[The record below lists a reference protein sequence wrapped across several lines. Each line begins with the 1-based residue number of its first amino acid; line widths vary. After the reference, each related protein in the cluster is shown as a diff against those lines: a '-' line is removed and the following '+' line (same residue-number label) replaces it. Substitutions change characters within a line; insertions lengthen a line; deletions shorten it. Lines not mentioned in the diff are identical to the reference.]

1 MEDNKENS
9 EIELPEM
16 LKKKKYLFS
25 EEASKQYGYC
35 EATTKD
41 GQTIKYTIVT
51 EKPEECKWSDTVV
64 AGEFSDNEIS
74 SLKIFDKEKI
84 FERNTFKK

>member
-1 MEDNKENS
+1 MKEQTD

-25 EEASKQYGYC
+25 EEASKEFGYC

-41 GQTIKYTIVT
+41 GRTIKYTIMT
-51 EKPEECKWSDTVV
+51 ERPEEYKWSDTVV
-64 AGEFSDNEIS
+64 VGEFSDNEIS

-84 FERNTFKK
+84 FDKSFLRR